1 MIDHSLLHP
10 TLTDRELEEGCALA
24 AQYRVAS
31 VCIKP
36 YYVSRAAKILKSTG
50 VKVGTVIG
58 FPHGSNLTEVKS
70 FETEAACRDG
80 ASEIDMVINIG
91 KGLSGEWRFVEED
104 IRAVCAEAH
113 GWNALVK
120 VIIEND
126 FLPSNEVKVKLCEI
140 SESAGADFVKTS
152 TGFGFV
158 KQPNGGFNYKGAT
171 EADLKLMRAACSAKV
186 QVKAAG
192 GVRDLASL
200 IAVRELGAT
209 RCGTSA
215 TQTILEEFN
224 KGATTTA
231 VPKGPSAG
239 QY

>member
-24 AQYRVAS
+24 AHFRVAS

-36 YYVSRAAKILKSTG
+36 YYVNRAAKILKSSG

-91 KGLSGEWRFVEED
+91 KAIAGEWRFVEED